1 LISIKKKDE
10 IKRMIVAS
18 EIVSE
23 ALQAIKKAVAPG
35 ITTKALEEIAEDII
49 RTRGGK
55 PAFKGYKGFPAS
67 ICTSVNDEVVHGIP
81 SEEVVL
87 KEGDIVSIDLGVIYK
102 GYISDAAITL
112 PVGAISESAARL
124 LSVTKQALF
133 EGIAKAVPS
142 NRVGDISHAIQ
153 SYVESKGYSV
163 VRKFV
168 GHGVGRRLHEEPQV
182 PNFGLPGEGIKL
194 REGMTLAIEPM
205 VNEGTHDVSI
215 MEDGWTAKTKDG
227 KLSAHFEHTILIK
240 KNGPEILT
248 KW

>member
-10 IKRMIVAS
+10 IKRMIIAS

-35 ITTKALEEIAEDII
+35 ITTKALEEIAEDVI
-49 RTRGGK
+49 RMRGGK

-112 PVGAISESAARL
+112 PVGEISEAAERL
-124 LSVTKQALF
+124 LSVTREALF
-133 EGIAKAVPS
+133 EGIARAVPS

-182 PNFGLPGEGIKL
+182 PNFGLPGRGVKL

-240 KNGPEILT
+240 KSGPEILT
-248 KW
+248 NW